1 MPMSSRGTHRWG
13 VILAG
18 GDGERLRRLTKF
30 IAGDDRPKQFC
41 PLLEGGRTLLEGTK
55 SRISSAIATDRTLY
69 VLTRHH
75 QPFFGPALTDVP
87 DSRLIIQPSNRGTLA
102 AILCGLIKI
111 FQVDPDA
118 VVAFF
123 PSDHYYSRE
132 AVLVQGI
139 SAGFV
144 AAAAVC
150 DSVVLLGAKAL
161 SAETGYGY
169 IEPGAQLAVGNGK
182 LKRVERFWEKPGP
195 DLAEDLL
202 RQGCLW
208 NTFVMLGRARTF
220 LSLIESAVPALY
232 RAFEP
237 MLSMPA
243 SRAGWEE
250 IYDQI
255 PAADFSKL
263 VLANAPSQM
272 AVLDLGDLGWSDL
285 GDPQRVIATLSAHGI
300 PSPWRQRWMREMGIA
315 PVAG

>member
-1 MPMSSRGTHRWG
+1 MPLSSRTNHRWG

-55 SRISSAIATDRTLY
+55 SRIASAVAADRTLY
-69 VLTRHH
+69 LLTRNHE
-75 QPFFGPALTDVP
+75 PFFGPALADVP
-87 DSRLIIQPSNRGTLA
+87 DSLRILQPSNRGTLA
-102 AILCGLIKI
+102 AILCGLTKI

-118 VVAFF
+118 VIAFF

-132 AVLVQGI
+132 RVLIQGI
-139 SAGFV
+139 SNGF
-144 AAAAVC
+144 AAAETVC
-150 DSVVLLGAKAL
+150 DSVVLLGAKAVC
-161 SAETGYGY
+161 AETGYGY
-169 IEPGAQLAVGNGK
+169 IEPGAELPAGGGK
-182 LKRVERFWEKPGP
+182 LRRVRSFWEKPAP
-195 DLAEDLL
+195 DLAQDLL
-202 RQGCLW
+202 EQGCLW
-208 NTFVMLGRARTF
+208 NTFVMFGRARTF

-237 MLSMPA
+237 MLSTPMSPA
-243 SRAGWEE
+243 GLEE
-250 IYDQI
+250 IYNRI
-255 PAADFSKL
+255 PVADFSKL
-263 VLANAPSQM
+263 VLANGVGQT

-300 PSPWRQRWMREMGIA
+300 PSPWRQLWMREMGIA

>member
-1 MPMSSRGTHRWG
+1 MPMSSGSNHRWG

-18 GDGERLRRLTKF
+18 GDGERLRRLTRF

-41 PLLEGGRTLLEGTK
+41 PLLEGGRTLLEGTRN
-55 SRISSAIATDRTLY
+55 RINSAVAADRTFY
-69 VLTRHH
+69 VLTRNH
-75 QPFFGPALTDVP
+75 QPFFGPELADVP

-102 AILCGLIKI
+102 AILCGLARI

-118 VVAFF
+118 VIAFF
-123 PSDHYYSRE
+123 PSDHHYSRE
-132 AVLVQGI
+132 EVLVQGI
-139 SAGFV
+139 NAGF
-144 AAAAVC
+144 AAAEAVC
-150 DSVVLLGAKAL
+150 GSVVLVGAKAL
-161 SAETGYGY
+161 SPETGYGY
-169 IEPGAQLAVGNGK
+169 IEPGAQLPAGNGK
-182 LKRVERFWEKPGP
+182 LRRVEKFWEKPAP

-202 RQGCLW
+202 KQGCLW

-220 LSLIESAVPALY
+220 LSLIENAVPALY

-237 MLSMPA
+237 MLSTPA
-243 SRAGWEE
+243 SRAILEE
-250 IYDQI
+250 IYNQI

-263 VLANAPSQM
+263 VLANGPGQM

-300 PSPWRQRWMREMGIA
+300 PSPWRQLWLREMGIA